1 LKLAQDSATKS
12 LRTTACNLPCNL
24 LLAFAFLVA
33 AFLAAVFLV
42 DAFLVAVYLVDAF
55 LVSAFL
61 VDAFANLLGC
71 LFKLSGQ

>member
-12 LRTTACNLPCNL
+12 LRTTACNL

-33 AFLAAVFLV
+33 AFLVS
-42 DAFLVAVYLVDAF
+42 AFLVAVYLVDAF